1 MSNGDNKPN
10 IFVRIAVIAGMLL
23 ILFFIAAAIVKYV
36 PRIISAMSPANVSLT
51 SLFNPDANNGSAT
64 STEASTPATA
74 TSSAPVQSQ
83 TSAPKPTA
91 NQPQT
96 GGGYVYTYPT
106 YTGPADL
113 AISLVKVGQV
123 ASNGS
128 FIQTNSIQPG
138 SRVQAQFN
146 INNVGSGRSGSWN
159 LNAVLPTSIIG
170 ERVYNS
176 QAQPTLNPGDSYQM
190 TLAFDSYDPS
200 QQAIQISIVGGND
213 ANQGNNILVIPVTSS
228 GNYGG
233 NTSGCYWSNGYQY
246 CNNNYYNNA
255 GQSICYG
262 TNNIPY
268 YCNNNYNYNNS
279 GSDLSVTITNV
290 GTMDRNTGQ
299 FYYTNS
305 SSFSRYDKVAV
316 QFEVRN
322 LGGASSGNWTFT
334 GNLPSSSQSSYSSN
348 TQNSLAPGQTM
359 SFTLGFDNPNVGSQ
373 SFSIQLYPQGTDSNS
388 GNNYASRSIYINN

>member
-1 MSNGDNKPN
+1 MSNGDSKPN

-51 SLFNPDANNGSAT
+51 SLFNQNANDGVAT
-64 STEASTPATA
+64 STEADNTPTTA

-106 YTGPADL
+106 TGPADL

-138 SRVQAQFN
+138 SRVQVQFN
-146 INNVGSGRSGSWN
+146 ITNVRSGRSGSWN
-159 LNAVLPTSIIG
+159 LNAVLPTSVAN

-213 ANQGNNILVIPVTSS
+213 TNQGNNILVIPVTSS

-255 GQSICYG
+255 GQSIRSCYSH
-262 TNNIPY
+262 N
-268 YCNNNYNYNNS
+268 CR
-279 GSDLSVTITNV
+279 L
-290 GTMDRNTGQ
+290 M
-299 FYYTNS
+299 
-305 SSFSRYDKVAV
+305 
-316 QFEVRN
+316 
-322 LGGASSGNWTFT
+322 
-334 GNLPSSSQSSYSSN
+334 
-348 TQNSLAPGQTM
+348 
-359 SFTLGFDNPNVGSQ
+359 
-373 SFSIQLYPQGTDSNS
+373 
-388 GNNYASRSIYINN
+388 